1 MFGLKSSLVNW
12 ILHVDGDTDLV
23 RYASQG
29 FIPQRY
35 EYRLRIL
42 VRFGVVRTKVL
53 SGKLDSAC

>member
-1 MFGLKSSLVNW
+1 MNW
-12 ILHVDGDTDLV
+12 ILHVDGGVDLV

-42 VRFGVVRTKVL
+42 LRFRVVRTKVL
-53 SGKLDSAC
+53 TGKLDSAC